1 MYNGNPYNAYKQ
13 NTVKMASK
21 EQLLLMLGDGA
32 VKYTQ
37 IARLAIERKDIARAH
52 TELVRV
58 QDIFTELMVTLDR
71 NAGQA
76 YEDLFRVYEYIK
88 SRLVQANIKKDVAII
103 DEVLPLI
110 ENVRDTWYEVSKKA
124 KGL

>member
-1 MYNGNPYNAYKQ
+1 MYNGNPYNTYKQ

-21 EQLLLMLGDGA
+21 EQLLLMLVDSA
-32 VKYTQ
+32 VKSTK
-37 IARLAIERKDIARAH
+37 IARLAIEKKDIERAH

-71 NAGQA
+71 DAGQT

-88 SRLVQANIKKDVAII
+88 SGLVQANIKKDVAII

-110 ENVRDTWYEVSKKA
+110 EEVRDTWHEVSKKA

>member
-1 MYNGNPYNAYKQ
+1 MYNGNPYNTYKQ

-21 EQLLLMLGDGA
+21 EQLLLMLVDSA
-32 VKYTQ
+32 VKSTK
-37 IARLAIERKDIARAH
+37 IARLAIEKKDIERAH

-71 NAGQA
+71 DAGQT

-88 SRLVQANIKKDVAII
+88 SGLVQANIKKDVAII

-110 ENVRDTWYEVSKKA
+110 ENVRDTWHELSKKA